1 LSRIDFDWVKFLRW
15 SNRYTLCECRLDLF
29 RLLPNVLNFMC
40 RQRRRLFTLLVL
52 FNSIHFIVFSA
63 VWTFSFFCL
72 DLMVVA
78 SVAYLI
84 LTIARKEIF
93 LEVLQILFTN
103 IADVI
108 ALDNLGQVA
117 MRLFIFLRARTKRL
131 VIAYLL
137 SNSFVFLLLIGGI
150 IISVLILF
158 KIFCFLIWVK
168 ILRLGRVIPC
178 ARGTIH
184 ILLGGLSIILRL
196 KPVVFRVFISF
207 ILMEVFFLFSALIV
221 VCRRYVVR
229 LILTL
234 LIRWTVILCICV
246 VVPLFLVAVILC
258 VLLWA
263 WVIIGALFVVS
274 FSVVVLFHVS

>member
-1 LSRIDFDWVKFLRW
+1 
-15 SNRYTLCECRLDLF
+15 
-29 RLLPNVLNFMC
+29 
-40 RQRRRLFTLLVL
+40 
-52 FNSIHFIVFSA
+52 
-63 VWTFSFFCL
+63 
-72 DLMVVA
+72 
-78 SVAYLI
+78 
-84 LTIARKEIF
+84 
-93 LEVLQILFTN
+93 
-103 IADVI
+103 
-108 ALDNLGQVA
+108 

-131 VIAYLL
+131 VITYLL

-158 KIFCFLIWVK
+158 WIFCFLIWVK

-184 ILLGGLSIILRL
+184 ILLGGLPIILRL
-196 KPVVFRVFISF
+196 KPVVFRVFISL

-229 LILTL
+229 RCLVRLLLTL
-234 LIRWTVILCICV
+234 FIRWTVILCICV

-263 WVIIGALFVVS
+263 WVIIGALFIVS

>member
-1 LSRIDFDWVKFLRW
+1 
-15 SNRYTLCECRLDLF
+15 
-29 RLLPNVLNFMC
+29 
-40 RQRRRLFTLLVL
+40 
-52 FNSIHFIVFSA
+52 
-63 VWTFSFFCL
+63 
-72 DLMVVA
+72 
-78 SVAYLI
+78 
-84 LTIARKEIF
+84 
-93 LEVLQILFTN
+93 
-103 IADVI
+103 
-108 ALDNLGQVA
+108 

-131 VIAYLL
+131 VITYLL

-158 KIFCFLIWVK
+158 WIFCFLIWVK
-168 ILRLGRVIPC
+168 VLRLGLVIPC

-184 ILLGGLSIILRL
+184 ILLGGLPIILRL
-196 KPVVFRVFISF
+196 KPVVFRVFISL

-229 LILTL
+229 RCLTL
-234 LIRWTVILCICV
+234 FIRWTVILCICV

-258 VLLWA
+258 VLLLA